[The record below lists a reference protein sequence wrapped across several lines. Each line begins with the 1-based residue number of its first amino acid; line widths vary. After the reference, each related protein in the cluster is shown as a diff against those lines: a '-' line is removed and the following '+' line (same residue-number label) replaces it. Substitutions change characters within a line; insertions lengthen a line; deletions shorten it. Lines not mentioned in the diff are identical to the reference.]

1 MISRGGSRPLHP
13 GRQVG
18 RAARRSPTNTND
30 NDKSWQWVARRT
42 KINSSDPSLTAVW
55 TAYPAQPLLALF
67 HPPIEL
73 ASSGPRGCLN
83 FNRWIDCTAIRLA
96 VQTRIEILHSGP
108 VPSVTIAIPCDSSRT
123 TSVMSNS
130 RHLPRHTWTPWSL
143 SCKTTAGGW
152 ATCNDRTSVLG
163 PSITC

>member
-1 MISRGGSRPLHP
+1 MTTTSDGS
-13 GRQVG
+13 GF
-18 RAARRSPTNTND
+18 
-30 NDKSWQWVARRT
+30 ARRT

-108 VPSVTIAIPCDSSRT
+108 VGWPVPGHWDLVNETIVGLCI
-123 TSVMSNS
+123 
-130 RHLPRHTWTPWSL
+130 
-143 SCKTTAGGW
+143 TAGPCPIPRR
-152 ATCNDRTSVLG
+152 A
-163 PSITC
+163 